1 MRLGNDI
8 EWIRLGSQVYGRIT
22 NVNIYTVLRDK
33 NINRDIQLQCYSIK
47 FILSWLQMDLFICE
61 NVRFRNTKLTTPLRW
76 LNTFFCW
83 ENVWTFKSDLPVL
96 QICSG
101 SDLTQLSLFQ
111 CQSIQ
116 QYDVTFDDESK
127 ILSFHSIQII

>member
-61 NVRFRNTKLTTPLRW
+61 NVRFRNT
-76 LNTFFCW
+76 
-83 ENVWTFKSDLPVL
+83 
-96 QICSG
+96 
-101 SDLTQLSLFQ
+101 
-111 CQSIQ
+111 
-116 QYDVTFDDESK
+116 
-127 ILSFHSIQII
+127 